1 MNDGGKPDDPYHKL
15 FDPEQSEGWYTDDY
29 KTIMTGT
36 ACECILAEHQP
47 KNPACPMNAAHHK
60 SWQEED
66 PEGYA
71 HEMLM
76 YTTKELFSEL
86 SKIFDPE
93 DTMSQE
99 DFEELQAMGK
109 QSYLEW
115 MGVEEPEIKEP
126 TPAPEVRTKKDTIMM
141 TNLAHGLG
149 ADTTKEMADAL
160 NLPLNV
166 LMISRILHK
175 SVKEHELWDC
185 RRAPHAL
192 FIDCLYL
199 VCKFKKI
206 KVTAREMSAK
216 TKECFGVGTQPR
228 PNEWCKDYAF
238 IVDGVLK

>member
-1 MNDGGKPDDPYHKL
+1 MNDGGKPDDYNPK
-15 FDPEQSEGWYTDDY
+15 P
-29 KTIMTGT
+29 IMTGP
-36 ACECILAEHQP
+36 ACSCNNAEHLP
-47 KNPACPMNAAHHK
+47 KNPECPMNDAYHQ
-60 SWQEED
+60 SWQQED

-76 YTTKELFSEL
+76 HTTKELFAEL

-93 DTMSQE
+93 DTMSQDE
-99 DFEELQAMGK
+99 FDELEAMSK
-109 QSYLEW
+109 QSYLGW
-115 MGVEEPEIKEP
+115 LGDGKPEIKEP
-126 TPAPEVRTKKDTIMM
+126 TPEPEARTKKETIMM

-199 VCKFKKI
+199 VCRFKKI

-216 TKECFGVGTQPR
+216 TKECFGIGTQPR